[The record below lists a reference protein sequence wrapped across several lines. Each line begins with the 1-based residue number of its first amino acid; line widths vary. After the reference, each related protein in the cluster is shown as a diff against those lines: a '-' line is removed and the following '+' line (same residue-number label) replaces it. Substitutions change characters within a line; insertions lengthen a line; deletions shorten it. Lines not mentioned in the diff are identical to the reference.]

1 MNMKK
6 LLALVLA
13 AVMCIGVF
21 AGCQQEPQGNDPV
34 VVAPDPIATFAGD
47 ELVII
52 YTSDVHNGYERTD
65 ERMGYAALA
74 HYAKSL
80 EAQGK
85 NVLIMDGGDAIQG
98 EAVGT
103 LSKGKYLVELM
114 NKVGYDLAI
123 PGNHEF
129 DFGLDTFVD
138 LAKNVAAYDYVSC
151 NFMDKDG
158 NTVFDAYKTVKVG
171 EKTVAFVGITTPE
184 VFTKSTPTFFQDEN
198 GNYIYNFCEG
208 NNGQDLYNA
217 VQKAIDDAKAA
228 GADYV
233 VAVGHLGID
242 GESSPWTSKE
252 VIANTT
258 GLVAFLDGHSHS
270 LIHGQAVA
278 DKAGKPVTLV
288 AASTKL
294 EKFAE
299 ITINCNIG
307 SASVQMIKEYA
318 EDDADTLA
326 AVQTISAGLED
337 LLSEVVATSEV
348 ELITHDADGNRLVRK
363 QETNLGDLC
372 ADAYRALLGS
382 DVAFVNG
389 GGVRAPIGIGDVTYG
404 DIIAVHPFNN
414 MACMVKVKGQVI
426 LDALELA
433 YSALPGESGGFL
445 HVSGLTCE
453 VDTSIESTVVT
464 DDKGAFVEVS
474 GARRVSNVLIG
485 GEPIDANKEYTVG
498 SHNFMLKSGGD
509 GYAMFLGSEVI
520 INELMVDNQVLIT
533 YIQDNL
539 NGIIPAEQYA
549 EPAGRVVIK

>member
-1 MNMKK
+1 MNLKK
-6 LLALVLA
+6 LLAFVLSLVLC
-13 AVMCIGVF
+13 VSVF
-21 AGCQQEPQGNDPV
+21 AGCQQNEPVLQS
-34 VVAPDPIATFAGD
+34 VAPDPIATFEGD
-47 ELVII
+47 ELVIV

-74 HYAKSL
+74 DYVKKL

-114 NKVGYDLAI
+114 NKVGYDLAV

-129 DFGLDTFVD
+129 DFGMDTFLD
-138 LAKNVAAYDYVSC
+138 LAKNAADYDYVSC
-151 NFMDKDG
+151 NFTDMEGKPI
-158 NTVFDAYKTVKVG
+158 FDAYKTVKVG
-171 EKTVAFVGITTPE
+171 QKTIAFVGITTPE
-184 VFTKSTPTFFQDEN
+184 TFTKSTPTYFQDAD
-198 GNYIYNFCEG
+198 GNYIYSFCEG
-208 NNGQDLYNA
+208 NNGQDLYDA

-270 LIHGQAVA
+270 LIHGEAVA
-278 DKAGKPVTLV
+278 DKAGKPVALV

-294 EKFAE
+294 EKFAVVS
-299 ITINCNIG
+299 INCNIG
-307 SASVQMIKEYA
+307 STTVQMINEHA
-318 EDDADTLA
+318 EDDAEVLA
-326 AVQTISAGLED
+326 AVEEISGKLEGL
-337 LLSEVVATSEV
+337 LAEVVATSEID
-348 ELITHDADGNRLVRK
+348 LLTHDADGNRIIRK

-372 ADAYRALLGS
+372 ADAYRTVLGS

-389 GGVRAPIGIGDVTYG
+389 GGIRVTVKAGDVTFG
-404 DIIAVHPFNN
+404 DVIAVHPFNN
-414 MACMVKVKGQVI
+414 MACMVEVKGQVI

-453 VDTSIESTVVT
+453 VDSSVESTVVK
-464 DDKGAFVEVS
+464 DDKGAFVEVT
-474 GARRVSNVLIG
+474 GARRVSNVKIG
-485 GEPIDANKEYTVG
+485 GEPIDPEKTYTVA

-509 GYAMFLGSEVI
+509 GYAMFLGSKLLV
-520 INELMVDNQVLIT
+520 NELMVDNQVLIT
-533 YIQDNL
+533 YIQDHL
-539 NGIIPAEQYA
+539 DSVVTAEQYG
-549 EPAGRVVIK
+549 ESAGRIVIK

>member
-1 MNMKK
+1 MNLKK
-6 LLALVLA
+6 LLAFVLSLVLC
-13 AVMCIGVF
+13 VSVF
-21 AGCQQEPQGNDPV
+21 AGCQQNEPVLQS
-34 VVAPDPIATFAGD
+34 VAPDPIATFEGD
-47 ELVII
+47 ELVIV

-74 HYAKSL
+74 DYVKKL

-114 NKVGYDLAI
+114 NKVGYDLAV

-129 DFGLDTFVD
+129 DFGMDTFLD
-138 LAKNVAAYDYVSC
+138 LAKNAADYDYVSC
-151 NFMDKDG
+151 NFTDMEGKP
-158 NTVFDAYKTVKVG
+158 VFDAYKTVKVG
-171 EKTVAFVGITTPE
+171 QKTIAFVGITTPE
-184 VFTKSTPTFFQDEN
+184 TFTKSTPTYFQDAD
-198 GNYIYNFCEG
+198 GNYIYSFCEG
-208 NNGQDLYNA
+208 NNGQDLYDS

-270 LIHGQAVA
+270 LIHGEAVA

-288 AASTKL
+288 GASTKL
-294 EKFAE
+294 EKFAVVS
-299 ITINCNIG
+299 INCNIG
-307 SASVQMIKEYA
+307 STTVQMIKEHA
-318 EDDADTLA
+318 EDDAEVLA
-326 AVQTISAGLED
+326 AVEEISGKLEGL
-337 LLSEVVATSEV
+337 LAEVVATSEID
-348 ELITHDADGNRLVRK
+348 LLTHDADGNRIIRK

-372 ADAYRALLGS
+372 ADAYRTVLGS

-389 GGVRAPIGIGDVTYG
+389 GGIRVTVKAGDVTFG
-404 DIIAVHPFNN
+404 DVIAVHPFNN
-414 MACMVKVKGQVI
+414 MACMVEVKGQVI

-453 VDTSIESTVVT
+453 VDSSVESTVVK
-464 DDKGAFVEVS
+464 DDKGAFVEVT
-474 GARRVSNVLIG
+474 GARRVSNVKIG
-485 GEPIDANKEYTVG
+485 GEPIDPEKTYTVA

-509 GYAMFLGSEVI
+509 GYAMFIGSKLLV
-520 INELMVDNQVLIT
+520 NELMVDNQVLIT
-533 YIQDNL
+533 YIQDHL
-539 NGIIPAEQYA
+539 DSVVTAEQYG
-549 EPAGRVVIK
+549 ESAGRIVIK

>member
-6 LLALVLA
+6 VLAFVLA
-13 AVMCIGVF
+13 AVLCLSVF
-21 AGCQQEPQGNDPV
+21 AGCQQGKAPEAPQ
-34 VVAPDPIATFAGD
+34 VVAPDPIATFAGN
-47 ELVII
+47 ELVIV
-52 YTSDVHNGYERTD
+52 YTSDVHNGYERTED
-65 ERMGYAALA
+65 RMGYAALA
-74 HYAKSL
+74 DYVKDL
-80 EAQGK
+80 EAKGK

-129 DFGLDTFVD
+129 DFGMDTFLD
-138 LAKNVAAYDYVSC
+138 LAKNVAEYDYVSC
-151 NFMDKDG
+151 NFTDMEG
-158 NTVFDAYKTVKVG
+158 NPVFDAYKTVKVG

-184 VFTKSTPTFFQDEN
+184 VFTKSTPTYFQDAD
-198 GNYIYNFCEG
+198 GNYIYSFCEG
-208 NNGQDLYNA
+208 NNGQDLYDA
-217 VQKAIDDAKAA
+217 VQKAIDDAKAK

-288 AASTKL
+288 GASTKL
-294 EKFAE
+294 EKFAVVS
-299 ITINCNIG
+299 INCNIG
-307 SASVQMIKEYA
+307 STTVQMIKEHA
-318 EDDADTLA
+318 EDDPAILA
-326 AVQTISAGLED
+326 AVEEISSKLDD
-337 LLSEVVATSEV
+337 LLNEVVATTEV
-348 ELITHDADGNRLVRK
+348 DLITHDADGKRIIRK

-372 ADAYRALLGS
+372 ADAYRNILGS

-389 GGVRAPIGIGDVTYG
+389 GGVRQTIKAGDVTYG

-414 MACMVKVKGQVI
+414 MACMVEVKGQVI

-453 VDTSIESTVVT
+453 VDTSVASTVVT

-474 GARRVSNVLIG
+474 GARRVSNVKIG
-485 GEPIDANKEYTVG
+485 GEAIDPEKTYTVA

-509 GYAMFLGSEVI
+509 GYAMFLGSKLLV
-520 INELMVDNQVLIT
+520 NELMVDNQVLIT
-533 YIQDNL
+533 YIKENL
-539 NGIIPAEQYA
+539 GGTVTAEAYG
-549 EPAGRVVIK
+549 ESAGRIVIK